1 MISVFTPTNNTKYL
15 GELYESLVAQTFT
28 DWEWIVY
35 LNGDADEMPVKA
47 LDDSRVKTF
56 RWTGET
62 GNIGLLKR
70 MACVECD
77 GSILVEVDHDDYLM
91 PTALQKIY
99 DAFYDHPDVSLV
111 YSDCKLIDSE
121 GSTIT
126 CSFDPVYGWQFR
138 EDGSTAISFEPHP
151 HNICHIWYA
160 PNHLRAIR
168 TEAYKAVGGYAPL
181 PILDD
186 QDLMSRLYKE
196 GRFLHIFECLY
207 AQRIHDGNTQ
217 KMPEVNA
224 RIQSGTIEM
233 YHRDIES
240 LMTVWAQRR
249 NVRAMRLP
257 SGTSL
262 DVMTENSFGLL
273 VIEDLLQRMDP
284 LETMEKL
291 YDVLCDGGMAMIT
304 VPSTDG
310 RGAFQDPKHVS
321 FWNENSFWYYT
332 DRKYADM
339 IGFDGRF
346 QVSNLTTY
354 FPSEWHKAHDI
365 SYVRANLIA
374 IKSDTHRYGG
384 ILNI

>member
-1 MISVFTPTNNTKYL
+1 MISVFTPTHDTKYL
-15 GELYESLVAQTFT
+15 GELYRSLVDQTLT
-28 DWEWIVY
+28 DWEWIVF

-47 LDDSRVKTF
+47 LHDSRVKTI

-99 DAFYDHPDVSLV
+99 EAFYDHPDVSLV

-121 GSTIT
+121 GNTIP
-126 CSFDPVYGWQFR
+126 CNFDPVYGWQIR
-138 EDGSTAISFEPHP
+138 EDGSTAVSFEPHP

-196 GRFLHIFECLY
+196 GRFLHIPECLY

-224 RIQSGTIEM
+224 QIQSGTIEM
-233 YHRDIES
+233 YHRDIKS

-249 NVRAMRLP
+249 NVDAKKLRLIQV
-257 SGTSL
+257 L
-262 DVMTENSFGLL
+262 DIAEENRFGLL
-273 VIEDLLQRMDP
+273 VVDDLLQHSDP
-284 LETMEKL
+284 VPTMEKL
-291 YDVLCDGGMAMIT
+291 YHALCDGGMAMIT

-310 RGAFQDPKHVS
+310 RGAFQDPRHVS

-354 FPSEWHKAHDI
+354 FPSEWHEAHNI

>member
-15 GELYESLVAQTFT
+15 GELYQSLVAQTFT
-28 DWEWIVY
+28 DWEWIVF

-99 DAFYDHPDVSLV
+99 EAFFDHPDVSFV

-121 GSTIT
+121 GNTIP
-126 CSFDPVYGWQFR
+126 CNFDPVYGWQIR
-138 EDGSTAISFEPHP
+138 EDGSTAVSFEPHP

-168 TEAYKAVGGYAPL
+168 TESYKAVGGYAPL

-186 QDLMSRLYKE
+186 QDLMSRLYE
-196 GRFLHIFECLY
+196 VGRFLHVPECLY

-224 RIQSGTIEM
+224 QIQSGTIEM
-233 YHRDIES
+233 YHRKIKA

-249 NVRAMRLP
+249 NVDAKKLRWIQV
-257 SGTSL
+257 L
-262 DVMTENSFGLL
+262 DIAEENRFGLL
-273 VIEDLLQRMDP
+273 VVDDLLQHSDP
-284 LETMEKL
+284 IPVMEKL
-291 YDVLCDGGMAMIT
+291 YHALCDGGMAMIT

-339 IGFDGRF
+339 IGFEGRF
-346 QVSNLTTY
+346 QVSNLTTF
-354 FPSEWHKAHDI
+354 FPSEWHEAHNI

-384 ILNI
+384 VLNI